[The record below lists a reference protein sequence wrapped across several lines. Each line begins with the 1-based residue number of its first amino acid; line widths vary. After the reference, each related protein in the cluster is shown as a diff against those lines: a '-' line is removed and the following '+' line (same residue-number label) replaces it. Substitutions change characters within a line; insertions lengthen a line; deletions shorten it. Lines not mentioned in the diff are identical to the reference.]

1 MISRI
6 IHYAKYPY
14 KGGKHTRLKN
24 FFLLALYLLGTLAI
38 LILTGIFKKFAKGL
52 YLLVF
57 TRVKDF
63 RNILILIRA
72 ILPESH
78 VTFHVFLEAPVN
90 APRAAQN
97 FEVPSEHCP
106 WHNNSPKLRWYP
118 LILLLFPRQ

>member
-6 IHYAKYPY
+6 IHYAKFPY
-14 KGGKHTRLKN
+14 IGGKHTRLKN

-72 ILPESH
+72 IYCNIL
-78 VTFHVFLEAPVN
+78 VN
-90 APRAAQN
+90 A
-97 FEVPSEHCP
+97 SKH
-106 WHNNSPKLRWYP
+106 
-118 LILLLFPRQ
+118 